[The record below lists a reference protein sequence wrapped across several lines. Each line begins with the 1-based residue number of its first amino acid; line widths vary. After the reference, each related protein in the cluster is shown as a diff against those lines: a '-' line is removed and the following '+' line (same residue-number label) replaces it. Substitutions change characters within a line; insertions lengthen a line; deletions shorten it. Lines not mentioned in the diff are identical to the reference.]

1 VASAVAGIVGMAA
14 IALLSRTPLLRRE
27 PAVAAAPVVPTPV
40 GASSSPGP
48 LDDEPAKAGGKP
60 MSFHL
65 GFMPY
70 YLLITLS
77 IISQIGPIKEAVS
90 GLAFGLDYPGFTT
103 GDGFT
108 VAPVVNYATIRL
120 LNHPA
125 PLIVFSVLLSML
137 AFTWAGHWKRGVAWE
152 SLRLTYAQSISTTVG
167 VGTMVMMAVIMAD
180 MGMTTLLAQ
189 GIANASGPVFP
200 LVAPFIGLLGA
211 FMTGS
216 NTNSNVMFGVL
227 QVETA
232 ETLGIGKVTIASIH
246 SIGGSIGSSM
256 APAKVFLGAAI
267 VGLANRENE
276 VMRIIV
282 PYVVGMV
289 LLAGIEA
296 MVLVKL
302 IPSWTR

>member
-1 VASAVAGIVGMAA
+1 MGAFALAG
-14 IALLSRTPLLRRE
+14 
-27 PAVAAAPVVPTPV
+27 
-40 GASSSPGP
+40 
-48 LDDEPAKAGGKP
+48 
-60 MSFHL
+60 
-65 GFMPY
+65 Y
-70 YLLITLS
+70 
-77 IISQIGPIKEAVS
+77 
-90 GLAFGLDYPGFTT
+90 
-103 GDGFT
+103 
-108 VAPVVNYATIRL
+108 
-120 LNHPA
+120 
-125 PLIVFSVLLSML
+125 
-137 AFTWAGHWKRGVAWE
+137 WKRGVAWE
-152 SLRLTYAQSISTTVG
+152 SLRLTYGQSISTTVG
-167 VGTMVMMAVIMAD
+167 VGTMVMMAVVMAD

-232 ETLGIGKVTIASIH
+232 QTLGIGKVTIASIH

-282 PYVVGMV
+282 PYIVGMV